1 MNEDVAECGRFGLK
15 SRRRYTMDRL
25 LGRLL
30 IATAATH
37 AVVHVAVYRRPLKA
51 IWNDGIV
58 NAVMPNYDRRAA
70 VWSLAFAPVLFG
82 LGQITNRA
90 VERGDARILRI
101 VAWNFLCIGVPGAL
115 LMPISGSW
123 ILLALVLPLL
133 RAASRAERQD
143 RPRT

>member
-1 MNEDVAECGRFGLK
+1 M
-15 SRRRYTMDRL
+15 MDRL
-25 LGRLL
+25 IGRLL
-30 IATAATH
+30 IATAAAH
-37 AVVHVAVYRRPLKA
+37 ALVGVASYRRPLKA

-70 VWSLAFAPVLFG
+70 FWSLLFAPVLFG

-90 VERGDARILRI
+90 VERGDARILRT
-101 VAWNFLCIGVPGAL
+101 VAWNFLGIGVLGAL
-115 LMPISGSW
+115 LMPISGFW

-143 RPRT
+143 GPRT

>member
-1 MNEDVAECGRFGLK
+1 
-15 SRRRYTMDRL
+15 MDRL

-30 IATAATH
+30 IATAVAH

-101 VAWNFLCIGVPGAL
+101 VAWNLLCIGVLGAL

-143 RPRT
+143 GPLNSTAD

>member
-1 MNEDVAECGRFGLK
+1 
-15 SRRRYTMDRL
+15 MDRL
-25 LGRLL
+25 IGRLL
-30 IATAATH
+30 IATAAAH
-37 AVVHVAVYRRPLKA
+37 VVVHVAVYRRPLKA

-101 VAWNFLCIGVPGAL
+101 VAWNLLCIGVPGAL

-123 ILLALVLPLL
+123 ILLALVLPML

>member
-1 MNEDVAECGRFGLK
+1 
-15 SRRRYTMDRL
+15 MDRL
-25 LGRLL
+25 IGRLL
-30 IATAATH
+30 IATAVAH
-37 AVVHVAVYRRPLKA
+37 AVVAVAVYRRPLKA

-70 VWSLAFAPVLFG
+70 VWFLLFAPVLFG

-115 LMPISGSW
+115 LIPRSGFW
-123 ILLALVLPLL
+123 ILLGLVLPLL
-133 RAASRAERQD
+133 RAASLAERQD
-143 RPRT
+143 GPCT

>member
-1 MNEDVAECGRFGLK
+1 
-15 SRRRYTMDRL
+15 MDRL

-30 IATAATH
+30 IATAAAH

-101 VAWNFLCIGVPGAL
+101 VAWNFLCIGVSGAL
-115 LMPISGSW
+115 LIPISGFW

-143 RPRT
+143 GPRT